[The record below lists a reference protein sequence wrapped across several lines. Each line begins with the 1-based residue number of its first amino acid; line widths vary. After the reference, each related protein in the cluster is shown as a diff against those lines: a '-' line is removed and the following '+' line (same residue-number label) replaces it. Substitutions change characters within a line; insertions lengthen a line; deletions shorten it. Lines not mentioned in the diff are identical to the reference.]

1 MLHLIYFS
9 SMWLFSPWALNSH
22 QRNERGKRSV
32 LEKQFQQGYSYKKKK
47 VKKAR
52 PNASCCTQSNPICV
66 QTHWKQ
72 LCEEGLEGHGQWKAD
87 HGPRVCSCSLE
98 HQQYPGLHE
107 KRDGQQGVEGD
118 CPSLLSPHLA
128 PSGVLCSSLRLQ
140 ERRNVEWIRRR
151 ATKVVGGWSA
161 SFRKKR

>member
-1 MLHLIYFS
+1 MKE
-9 SMWLFSPWALNSH
+9 
-22 QRNERGKRSV
+22 ERGQYWKSSFS
-32 LEKQFQQGYSYKKKK
+32 KAIPIKKK

-87 HGPRVCSCSLE
+87 HGPRVYSCSLE

-128 PSGVLCSSLRLQ
+128 PSGVLCPSLRPPGW
-140 ERRNVEWIRRR
+140 EWCRAVEVD
-151 ATKVVGGWSA
+151 AEEE
-161 SFRKKR
+161 SF